1 MSKKTRFR
9 CFLDKEDGKR
19 AQALL
24 KSGSQHLY
32 HVHWS
37 VGTKFC
43 QKKSL
48 LLTCQIQGHLVNTLA
63 TDEKYLVINRD
74 NLKIPIPIQL
84 SQKQKNFSEFFAS
97 FLKSR
102 LNFRD
107 LEYKDGPHRICI
119 SEITDSENVVR

>member
-1 MSKKTRFR
+1 M
-9 CFLDKEDGKR
+9 
-19 AQALL
+19 
-24 KSGSQHLY
+24 
-32 HVHWS
+32 
-37 VGTKFC
+37 
-43 QKKSL
+43 
-48 LLTCQIQGHLVNTLA
+48 A

-74 NLKIPIPIQL
+74 NLKITIPIQL